1 MTSDSFFFVYFSLT
15 SDEINNV
22 IRLSPQRRRRVLR
35 IPHDSPRMFLP
46 RLRKHVGPE
55 LPPERDKKR
64 PYPSSFAST
73 MTNIFLT
80 IVLHRT
86 IVGFLVTLQKEE
98 TTGETILPESWKTL
112 REVRSVS
119 AYLSST
125 PTTWLIHCYHKII
138 AHVVPINS
146 VLNISKFY

>member
-1 MTSDSFFFVYFSLT
+1 MSSVCHLM
-15 SDEINNV
+15 
-22 IRLSPQRRRRVLR
+22 RRWRVLR
-35 IPHDSPRMFLP
+35 ILHDSPRMFLS

-86 IVGFLVTLQKEE
+86 MGFLVTLQKEE
-98 TTGETILPESWKTL
+98 TTGETILPES
-112 REVRSVS
+112 
-119 AYLSST
+119 
-125 PTTWLIHCYHKII
+125 
-138 AHVVPINS
+138 
-146 VLNISKFY
+146 